1 MMLSCTQCCASF
13 KRVQIHGSL
22 LKMNCENQVL
32 SSVDHRRFSL
42 RMSKKK
48 AEIMAFLGNN

>member
-1 MMLSCTQCCASF
+1 VMLSCTQCCASF